1 MPTKPPL
8 LLRPFAGV
16 LPARDKA
23 HLVATRSYLTYSD
36 YELKDKLARNPYSY
50 LHVIHPEGDLRS
62 SFEWSAVRGAYGQF
76 LEKGW
81 LEADADEHYYVLRQ
95 SGPLGA
101 CTGVVGLIPTAEAQ
115 RGRIKVHEATLA
127 DREALFARYLSEVG
141 LNAEPTLLG
150 HAPNAHVD
158 AAVASVTAGPA
169 DFDFT
174 TADGVRHTLWRPDH
188 AGKAAIAAAFATVS
202 EAYIADGHHRVA
214 SSIRMAE
221 AHPDY
226 PESHA
231 FMALMLPGDQLIFKG
246 YHRVLRDIAPA
257 EMARGM
263 AAITR
268 LDGAHW
274 TPGETAFRD
283 DRATIA
289 LRGATCGSLDIQHA
303 LSSGNLTAA
312 EWLQHKVLG
321 PIFGIREP
329 RTDRRLHYFAGDLSP
344 DDLTAASSSEDQLCF
359 VMPAMGFESLC
370 QVADDGRHLPPK
382 STWIAPKLRS
392 GLTLFDFGR
401 TS

>member
-8 LLRPFAGV
+8 LLHPFAGV

-62 SFEWSAVRGAYGQF
+62 SFEWSAVRKAYGEF
-76 LEKGW
+76 LENGW
-81 LEADADEHYYVLRQ
+81 LEADADEQYYILRQ
-95 SGPLGA
+95 SGPLGS
-101 CTGVVGLIPTAEAQ
+101 CTGVVGLIPTAEAE
-115 RGRIKVHEATLA
+115 RGRIKVHESTLA

-150 HAPNAHVD
+150 HAPNAQVD
-158 AAVASVTAGPA
+158 AAVGAVTAGRA

-174 TADGVRHTLWRPDH
+174 TADGVRHTLWRPDA
-188 AGKAAIAAAFATVS
+188 AGKAAIEAAFATVP

-221 AHPDY
+221 AHPHH
-226 PESHA
+226 PKSHA
-231 FMALMLPGDQLIFKG
+231 FMALMVPGDQLMFKG
-246 YHRVLRDIAPA
+246 YHRVLRDMAPD
-257 EMARGM
+257 EMAQGI
-263 AAITR
+263 AAITA
-268 LDGAHW
+268 LKGAHW
-274 TPGETAFRD
+274 TPGEAAFD
-283 DRATIA
+283 DGPNTIA
-289 LRGATCGSLDIQHA
+289 LRGATCGTLDIQEA
-303 LSSGNLTAA
+303 LQTSGLTAA
-312 EWLQHKVLG
+312 EWLQQHILG

-329 RTDRRLHYFAGDLSP
+329 RTDRRLRYIAGDVVS
-344 DDLTAASSSEDQLCF
+344 DDLSAAATREDQLCF
-359 VMPAMGFESLC
+359 VMPAMGFEGL
-370 QVADDGRHLPPK
+370 QKVADEGRHLPPK